1 MSFAES
7 IHNLNIIEE
16 FFQQHLPQMY
26 PFKPEDLLY
35 SPACLKSNVLAMLGE
50 LFYTCE
56 VSKPGHLCEGQTGMT
71 NMETDRLIS
80 IDQVIIMYKL
90 TFPVGISDQGK
101 LNNCHT
107 DLGF

>member
-7 IHNLNIIEE
+7 IHNLGIIEE
-16 FFQQHLPQMY
+16 FFRQHFPQLY

-56 VSKPGHLCEGQTGMT
+56 VSKPQHLKEVQEQG
-71 NMETDRLIS
+71 N
-80 IDQVIIMYKL
+80 
-90 TFPVGISDQGK
+90 SDGD
-101 LNNCHT
+101 LCT
-107 DLGF
+107 TRFLGFYYKGPSSRVIRIS

>member
-1 MSFAES
+1 MPKIFDLHFTDLSLQDPMSFAES

-56 VSKPGHLCEGQTGMT
+56 VSKPGHLGGEQTGT
-71 NMETDRLIS
+71 INVEIET
-80 IDQVIIMYKL
+80 
-90 TFPVGISDQGK
+90 
-101 LNNCHT
+101 
-107 DLGF
+107 